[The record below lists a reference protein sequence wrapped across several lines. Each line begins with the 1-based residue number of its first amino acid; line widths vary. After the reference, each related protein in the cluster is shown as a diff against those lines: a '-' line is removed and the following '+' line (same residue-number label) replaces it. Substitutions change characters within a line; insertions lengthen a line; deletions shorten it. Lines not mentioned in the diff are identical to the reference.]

1 MYTQIQKILISP
13 SEDMRGFTFLET
25 VVAVAITGVV
35 MATLGGG
42 IAYFYRTNS
51 YVLEQAQAVDSARR
65 GIEFSVRDLREAT
78 YGDDGSYPVQ
88 LASSNTITFFSD
100 IDGDASVEKVRYYLS
115 GTTLYRGVTES
126 AGAPLT
132 YVGAPEKTYIIADH
146 VRNSNFG
153 LPAFTFIDTAGN
165 ILAEPINVAE
175 VAFVTMSVVVNIN
188 PNRAPEEFT
197 LSGSAMLRN
206 LRYE

>member
-1 MYTQIQKILISP
+1 
-13 SEDMRGFTFLET
+13 MRGFTFLET
-25 VVAVAITGVV
+25 VVAVAITGTV

-78 YGDDGSYPVQ
+78 YGDDGSYPLQ
-88 LASSNTITFFSD
+88 SASPNTITFFSD

-126 AGAPLT
+126 IGTPLT
-132 YVGAPEKTYIIADH
+132 YVGAEEKIYTIADH
-146 VRNSNFG
+146 VRNNDFS
-153 LPAFTFIDTAGN
+153 LPTFTFANTEGSV
-165 ILAEPINVAE
+165 LAEPINVADI
-175 VAFVTMSVVVNIN
+175 AFVTMSVIVNIN